1 MKKLALVLGGGAAK
15 GYAHI
20 GVIKVLEENGIKP
33 DLIVGTS
40 MGAIVG
46 GFYACGKD
54 SKYLTNISNKLTK
67 RSLLDFSLFRTLFKA
82 SLMRGKKIRKL
93 FETELGDITHEQT
106 NIPFVA
112 IATDII
118 EGKQVV
124 IKEGRIVDSML
135 ASSALPAVYPAVE
148 LNGRLL
154 NDGGLVNNVP
164 DDVARRI
171 GKNYVI
177 LSINVIGE
185 YSKQR
190 ETSKLKVLSGT
201 INALTLMQT
210 EITKYKGNSSD
221 LRINISQPD
230 IAQMDFKGEKALKS
244 IQYGEKNMQKNIN
257 KLKKL
262 LED

>member
-1 MKKLALVLGGGAAK
+1 MKKLALVLGGGASK

-20 GVIKVLEENGIKP
+20 GVLQTLEQNGIKP

-46 GFYACGKD
+46 GFYACGMD
-54 SKYLTNISNKLTK
+54 SQKLTEISI
-67 RSLLDFSLFRTLFKA
+67 SLSRRAILDFSLIRTLFKY
-82 SLMRGKKIRKL
+82 SILRGKKIRKIL
-93 FETELGDITHEQT
+93 TKYIGNTTHSQT
-106 NIPFVA
+106 KIPFVA

-124 IKEGRIVDSML
+124 LEQGEVVDSMI
-135 ASSALPAVYPAVE
+135 ASSALPSIFPAVKFE
-148 LNGRLL
+148 DKLL

-164 DDVARRI
+164 DDVAREMAED
-171 GKNYVI
+171 YVI
-177 LSINVIGE
+177 LSVDVVGE

-190 ETSKLKVLSGT
+190 ETSKMKVLSGMV
-201 INALTLMQT
+201 NALTLMQT
-210 EITKYKGNSSD
+210 QITKYKRICSD
-221 LRINISQPD
+221 LKLD
-230 IAQMDFKGEKALKS
+230 ITQADVPQMSFNKQTTLKS
-244 IQYGEKNMQKNIN
+244 IQYGAEAMEGNIA